1 MTALINEI
9 NGLTIGSEE
18 YTIVVVSVR
27 ILLATLLGG
36 IIGMERSR
44 HGRDAGLRTHIFI
57 CLGSAMTALIGIY
70 CHDILGYDLDPLR
83 VSAQVVSGIGFLGAG
98 TILVKNSSKV
108 TGLTTAAGMWATA
121 AIGIATGVGFYEAAV
136 LCTILC
142 VLAAALFTK
151 LEAKHKG
158 NHQFYIE
165 IDSAGETNRIIDE
178 IKTISVDKVD
188 VITLPARSM
197 TQGNLGLIATV
208 PLAKTDKQTVINSI
222 LKLNNVV
229 LVVED

>member
-1 MTALINEI
+1 MTGILSDINAL
-9 NGLTIGSEE
+9 TVGSENFS
-18 YTIVVVSVR
+18 IVVVTVR

-70 CHDILGYDLDPLR
+70 CHDILGYNLDPLR
-83 VSAQVVSGIGFLGAG
+83 ISAQVVSGIGFLGAG

-136 LCTILC
+136 LCAILC
-142 VLAAALFTK
+142 VLTAALFTR

-165 IDSAGETNRIIDE
+165 IDNAAETNRIIDE
-178 IKTISVDKVD
+178 IKTISIDKIE
-188 VITLPARSM
+188 VITLAPRSG
-197 TQGNLGLIATV
+197 TQGNIGLVATI
-208 PLAKTDKQTVINSI
+208 PLTKTDKQTVISNI

>member
-1 MTALINEI
+1 MTAVINDI

-18 YTIVVVSVR
+18 FTIVVVAVR

-70 CHDILGYDLDPLR
+70 CHDILGYNLDPLR
-83 VSAQVVSGIGFLGAG
+83 ISAQVVSGIGFLGAG

-136 LCTILC
+136 LCAILC
-142 VLAAALFTK
+142 VLTAALFTR

-165 IDSAGETNRIIDE
+165 IDNVAETNRIIDE
-178 IKTISVDKVD
+178 IKVISADKID
-188 VITLPARSM
+188 VITLPARSA
-197 TQGNLGLIATV
+197 TQGNIGLVATI
-208 PLAKTDKQTVINSI
+208 PLTKTDKQTVISNI